1 MNLSMA
7 EFGRR
12 IGYSPTHVKRL
23 EEGTSPVSE
32 ECVHRIC
39 DVFKVDP
46 QYFTSDLPIEEAMAD
61 MGATV
66 DESLPEAD
74 ETPVYDGRAPE
85 RIKSLRT
92 EVGLSQR
99 QFALKAG
106 VNNSLISEV
115 EAGNRELSLKAA
127 KKIEDAFE
135 VGHEWLLYGDSEKK
149 DFPVSDRLIE
159 CLWKDEEVRR
169 ELWTWMKDKNQEEP
183 RKPKEPKEPNEPK
196 EPREQL
202 KDDGLDYEAIGRKLR
217 ELRISRNLTQSMVAD
232 ALDYS
237 PAQVCRIERGMKG
250 SNVRNLDVL
259 ERYAE
264 FYDVSVIEIIDA
276 GL

>member
-23 EEGTSPVSE
+23 EEGTSPVSQ
-32 ECVHRIC
+32 ECVQRVC
-39 DVFKVDP
+39 EVFNINPD
-46 QYFTSDLPIEEAMAD
+46 YFTSELPLDEAMKAMD
-61 MGATV
+61 ATV
-66 DESLPEAD
+66 DESLPEAA

-85 RIKSLRT
+85 RIKELRT

-115 EAGNRELSLKAA
+115 EAGNRELSIYAA

-149 DFPVSDRLIE
+149 DFPVDKKMIDW
-159 CLWKDEEVRR
+159 LWENREVR
-169 ELWTWMKDKNQEEP
+169 
-183 RKPKEPKEPNEPK
+183 KE
-196 EPREQL
+196 
-202 KDDGLDYEAIGRKLR
+202 LR
-217 ELRISRNLTQSMVAD
+217 ER
-232 ALDYS
+232 
-237 PAQVCRIERGMKG
+237 MKKG
-250 SNVRNLDVL
+250 LS
-259 ERYAE
+259 
-264 FYDVSVIEIIDA
+264 II
-276 GL
+276 